1 MTRKAIETIENDWDA
16 LFRDYPEIYDEFA
29 SVKMRPP
36 IGEVINAHFPLKG
49 KVVLD
54 VGCGTG
60 RPTLKLAEYAS
71 SVIGV
76 EPERSMRDVAVSHAR
91 ERAITNVE
99 FLAGRAENA
108 PLPDHSVDIV
118 VAVTLQ
124 TLHNEENI
132 RQFVREAERVV
143 KPGGS
148 IVTVNIAP
156 TWYGGELGPIIYG
169 KPRRLILLPD
179 EEERDKGFGRLGFS
193 YRDFDCFHDYGSVEK
208 AVRTYGFIFGRKA
221 IDYIKENEK
230 TVIGFRYR
238 MHYKFC

>member
-1 MTRKAIETIENDWDA
+1 MIETIENDWDA
-16 LFRDYPEIYDEFA
+16 LFRDYPEVYDEFA
-29 SVKMRPP
+29 RVEMRPP
-36 IGEVINAHFPLKG
+36 ISEVIHAHFPLQG

-54 VGCGTG
+54 VGSGTG
-60 RPTLKLAEYAS
+60 GPTFKLAEYAS

-91 ERAITNVE
+91 ARAIANVE
-99 FLAGRAENA
+99 FLDGRAEA
-108 PLPDHSVDIV
+108 VPLPEHSVDMV

-132 RQFVREAERVV
+132 RHFVQEAERVV

-148 IVTVNIAP
+148 IVSVNIPP

-179 EEERDKGFGRLGFS
+179 EEERDKRFAELGFS
-193 YRDFDCFHDYGSVEK
+193 YRDFDCFHHYGSVEK
-208 AVRTYGFIFGRKA
+208 AVRTYGFIFGKKA
-221 IDYIKENEK
+221 IDHIKENEK
-230 TVIGFRYR
+230 TVIKFRYR
-238 MHYKFC
+238 MHYK

>member
-1 MTRKAIETIENDWDA
+1 MMESIENDWDA

-29 SVKMRPP
+29 SVEMRPP
-36 IGEVINAHFPLKG
+36 IVAAINAHFPLQG

-60 RPTLKLAEYAS
+60 RPTLKIAEYAS

-76 EPERSMRDVAVSHAR
+76 EPERSMRDVAVGRAR

-99 FLAGRAENA
+99 FLAGRAEDL
-108 PLPDHSVDIV
+108 PLPDHSVDMV
-118 VAVTLQ
+118 VAVTMQ

-132 RQFVREAERVV
+132 KRFAQEAERVV

-148 IVTVNIAP
+148 IVSLNITP

-179 EEERDKGFGRLGFS
+179 EEERDKWFGEMGFRH
-193 YRDFDCFHDYGSVEK
+193 RDFDCFHHYGSVEK
-208 AVRTYGFIFGRKA
+208 AIRTYGFIFGKKA

-230 TVIGFRYR
+230 TVIKFRYR
-238 MHYKFC
+238 VHYKSC